1 MVTLKDLH
9 DNLLKEELKRDYF
22 LSKLNEALDTGNLQL
37 AVEALDK
44 AEDLI
49 SSTLPSVKSL
59 KTALS
64 NAKSDTRKL
73 IRIKNKKKAAE
84 TTAKLV
90 TFYSKMWNFLSRD
103 LPALT
108 KLLLRDFIDDSV
120 PENKKLGTMPDSA
133 DIRVAIIEA
142 LKNDQSPWYKKLLTF
157 VTGSSKY
164 VNAVPYLDLDAF
176 AEDFL
181 NLTKEEFGNAIFAIA
196 SRVNSLT
203 KPSTFTRTVAAATP
217 AIATPSPVIIP
228 TPAPVVVPP
237 TPSAVVDG
245 EKEVDDIVTSLDNL
259 VGIILEKYN
268 TEPKIVGDILN
279 LKKFI
284 INQLLDG
291 KKFNGII
298 VELDKIATAS

>member
-164 VNAVPYLDLDAF
+164 VNAVP
-176 AEDFL
+176 
-181 NLTKEEFGNAIFAIA
+181 
-196 SRVNSLT
+196 
-203 KPSTFTRTVAAATP
+203 
-217 AIATPSPVIIP
+217 
-228 TPAPVVVPP
+228 
-237 TPSAVVDG
+237 
-245 EKEVDDIVTSLDNL
+245 
-259 VGIILEKYN
+259 
-268 TEPKIVGDILN
+268 
-279 LKKFI
+279 
-284 INQLLDG
+284 
-291 KKFNGII
+291 
-298 VELDKIATAS
+298 